1 MPSTKKKKEN
11 IPLVSMAGLIR
22 YYDEENEKVKIDPK
36 VALIGS
42 IVLIAIILILSKL
55 VPPP

>member
-36 VALIGS
+36 VVLIGS

>member
-1 MPSTKKKKEN
+1 MPSTKKRKEN
-11 IPLVSMAGLIR
+11 IPLASMAGLIR

-36 VALIGS
+36 VVLIGS